1 MKKLGLISFVLLSK
15 FLTITQAQQDVLDFC
30 DLKCTKI
37 YKPVCGTD
45 GKTYTNE
52 CLLEQEKCVKRI
64 FIEVAKLGPCDVI
77 IEETAPATYIPE
89 IILDEKESVTPE
101 ETTGN

>member
-1 MKKLGLISFVLLSK
+1 MKKLNVCFVLLST
-15 FLTITQAQQDVLDFC
+15 FLTIVQAQQDVLDFC

-52 CLLEQEKCVKRI
+52 CWLEQEKCVKRI
-64 FIEVAKLGPCDVI
+64 FIEIAKLGPCDVI
-77 IEETAPATYIPE
+77 IEETVPATYIAE
-89 IILDEKESVTPE
+89 IIHDEKESDILE
-101 ETTGN
+101 ETAGI

>member
-1 MKKLGLISFVLLSK
+1 M
-15 FLTITQAQQDVLDFC
+15 
-30 DLKCTKI
+30 KCTNI

-45 GKTYTNE
+45 SKTYTNE

-77 IEETAPATYIPE
+77 IEETVPATYRAE
-89 IILDEKESVTPE
+89 IIYDEKESDIPE
-101 ETTGN
+101 ETIGI